1 MQAIAQGARLGA
13 NRSLKPISGDVR
25 LRLYR
30 KIKNSLARAMVVQ
43 IPPSLHSIEEYF
55 ALEETA
61 DYRSEYRDGE
71 IVPMTGGSINHNQIV
86 VNLIIALTLALR
98 EQDYHVYANDLR
110 LWIPRFRQYTYPD
123 VLIIKGEPVFESGR
137 TDTVLNPN
145 IIFEVLSKSTS
156 SRDRGDKFTYY
167 RSIPQF
173 QEYVLIDQ
181 YQIHIEQ
188 FSKTPEGN
196 WLFSE
201 SDAEDGVLTLVSAN
215 CQIPHR
221 QIYERVK
228 FDRNE

>member
-1 MQAIAQGARLGA
+1 
-13 NRSLKPISGDVR
+13 
-25 LRLYR
+25 
-30 KIKNSLARAMVVQ
+30 MVVQ
-43 IPPSLHSIEEYF
+43 IPPRLHSIEEYF
-55 ALEETA
+55 ALEESA

-98 EQDYHVYANDLR
+98 EQDYHVYGNDLR
-110 LWIPRFRQYTYPD
+110 LWIPRYRQYTYPD
-123 VLIIKGEPVFESGR
+123 VLILKGEPVFEEGR

-156 SRDRGDKFTYY
+156 SRDRGDNFTYY
-167 RSIPQF
+167 RSLPQF

-201 SDAEDGVLTLVSAN
+201 YDAEDGVLTLVSPN
-215 CQIPHR
+215 CQIPYR

-228 FDRNE
+228 FDRNEQNII

>member
-1 MQAIAQGARLGA
+1 
-13 NRSLKPISGDVR
+13 
-25 LRLYR
+25 
-30 KIKNSLARAMVVQ
+30 MVVQ
-43 IPPSLHSIEEYF
+43 IPPRLHSIEEYF

-86 VNLIIALTLALR
+86 VNLIIALTLALT

-110 LWIPRFRQYTYPD
+110 LWIPRYHQYTYPD

-156 SRDRGDKFTYY
+156 SRDKGDKFTYY

-188 FSKTPEGN
+188 FTKTPEGN

-215 CQIPHR
+215 CQILYR
-221 QIYERVK
+221 QIYEGVN
-228 FDRNE
+228 FDRNEQNII